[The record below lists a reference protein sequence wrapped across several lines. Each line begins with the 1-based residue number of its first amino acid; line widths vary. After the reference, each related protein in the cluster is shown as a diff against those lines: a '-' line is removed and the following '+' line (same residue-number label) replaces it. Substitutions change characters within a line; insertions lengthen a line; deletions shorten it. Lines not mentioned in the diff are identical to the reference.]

1 MPRQNFAIRDADLCP
16 TCQQPKP
23 VSHTEMATQDTDVIQ
38 EGLIQ
43 HDCEQCD
50 EHWYTR
56 LTPELKELLL
66 IDRGVA

>member
-1 MPRQNFAIRDADLCP
+1 
-16 TCQQPKP
+16 
-23 VSHTEMATQDTDVIQ
+23 MATQDTDVIQ

-66 IDRGVA
+66 LDRGVA